1 MIQKKLLSASM
12 AAAVLAIM
20 PAVNAFAEET
30 PVFPYFNENDVN
42 GRVTV
47 TLPEGLAAKVSITFD
62 SPEGKAEPYYLTDL
76 AENTSATFDIEG
88 RDYDLYDYRIY
99 NLTVAPEGLSVAPYT
114 VSFTVPDGDDNP
126 DSFKE
131 YKYTFLVDDI
141 VSEKDWEASLED
153 GEHTITYHLKSFTL
167 GDVNEDGKVDAKDA
181 SRVLVYYSAASTGAD
196 DGLSESQKQAANV
209 NGDKLID
216 AKDASRI
223 LMYYSVISTGGTPSW
238 D

>member
-1 MIQKKLLSASM
+1 M
-12 AAAVLAIM
+12 AAAVLAVM
-20 PAVNAFAEET
+20 PAVDAFAAET

-42 GRVTV
+42 GRVIV

-88 RDYDLYDYRIY
+88 RDYNLDDYRIY
-99 NLTVAPEGLSVAPYT
+99 NLTVAPEGMSVSPYT

-141 VSEKDWEASLED
+141 VSEKDWDSSLD
-153 GEHTITYHLKSFTL
+153 GGEHTITYHLKSFTL

-181 SRVLVYYSAASTGAD
+181 SRVLVYYSAASTGASASA
-196 DGLSESQKQAANV
+196 GGTASSAVRKASSANCTFCELLVSLSWTVPQFGQ
-209 NGDKLID
+209 KLI
-216 AKDASRI
+216 S
-223 LMYYSVISTGGTPSW
+223 SPSCAPQL
-238 D
+238 